1 MTTDRCA
8 DYGRAGRRWH
18 RVAWGRY
25 LTRTCDTGSGYRRQ
39 GARRK
44 AQGAR
49 REMLDGERLAWLVT
63 GTACPGSSAV
73 RVLRDDR
80 RFARI
85 AEAGR
90 PASPRLGVRPSCT
103 VSVMGSEHA

>member
-39 GARRK
+39 GV
-44 AQGAR
+44 R
-49 REMLDGERLAWLVT
+49 REMLGGERPAWLVT
-63 GTACPGSSAV
+63 GTGCLGFSAV

-90 PASPRLGVRPSCT
+90 PACSRLGVWPSCT